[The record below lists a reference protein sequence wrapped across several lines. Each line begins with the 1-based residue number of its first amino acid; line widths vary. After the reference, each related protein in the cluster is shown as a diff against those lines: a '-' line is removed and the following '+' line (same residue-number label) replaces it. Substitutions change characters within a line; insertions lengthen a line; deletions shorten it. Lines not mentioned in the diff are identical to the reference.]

1 MLISHR
7 QSAYVDND
15 ELERAAGMLEIEAR
29 LRGGT
34 GAVLARGA
42 ALALRVLQG
51 YDLKTAEDLRTVI
64 LRHMED
70 EEGEVQQWRD

>member
-15 ELERAAGMLEIEAR
+15 ELERAAGMLEIEAQS
-29 LRGGT
+29 RGGA
-34 GAVLARGA
+34 GAALAKGA

-64 LRHMED
+64 LRYMED
-70 EEGEVQQWRD
+70 EEVEVHQWRA